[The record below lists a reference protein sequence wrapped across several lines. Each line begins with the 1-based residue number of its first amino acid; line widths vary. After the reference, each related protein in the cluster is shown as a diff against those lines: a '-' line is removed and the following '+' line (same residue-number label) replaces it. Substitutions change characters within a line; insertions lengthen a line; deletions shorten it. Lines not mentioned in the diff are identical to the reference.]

1 MKPKRLSTKKQATAY
16 SSPWTTREKLGM
28 AAWRLVCLLLF
39 RPTPKS
45 WKGWR
50 IGLLR
55 LFGARLSGR
64 PFISPSARIRI
75 PWNLEMEDH
84 ACLGEG
90 VEVYN
95 LGVVRLKA
103 RCTVAQHSYLCAG
116 THDISTP
123 RLPLIVGEIE
133 IGEDVF
139 IGAAAF
145 VLPGV
150 RIGNGAVI
158 GARAVVTK
166 DMPEWTICAGNP
178 CKPIKPR
185 PWNPTG

>member
-1 MKPKRLSTKKQATAY
+1 MNPRTTTKPQPTAY
-16 SSPWTTREKLGM
+16 TSPWSTREKLGM
-28 AAWRLVCLLLF
+28 AAWRVAWWVLF

-45 WKGWR
+45 WLGWR
-50 IGLLR
+50 NGLLR
-55 LFGARLSGR
+55 LFGARIRGR
-64 PFISPSARIRI
+64 PFVSQSARIRI
-75 PWNLEMEDH
+75 PWNLELHDH
-84 ACLGEG
+84 ACLGEHA
-90 VEVYN
+90 EVYN
-95 LGVVRLKA
+95 LGPVRLKA
-103 RCTVAQHSYLCAG
+103 RCTVAQHVYLCAG
-116 THDISTP
+116 SHDISTP

-150 RIGNGAVI
+150 HIGDGAVI
-158 GARAVVTK
+158 GARAVVTR

-185 PWNPTG
+185 PWNPNG